1 MFANRGTIVCAAF
14 ALSLAAAAPVAAQSV
29 SCKEF
34 ASAMIKQTVT
44 PYHAYMST
52 TAGYNQGKA
61 EQSEVISTADAM
73 YVQVHGKWRRSPF
86 TAQNVKDMQKALA
99 DSVSRNYT
107 CTRVGSESL
116 NGASTTRYHVKG
128 RNEEGE
134 IGEEIWLASNGLVK
148 RVDMDMDVGGGAMG
162 KSHSTMR
169 YEYGNVQAPPG
180 VK

>member
-1 MFANRGTIVCAAF
+1 MFSHRGTIVCAAF
-14 ALSLAAAAPVAAQSV
+14 ALSLAAVGPVAAQSV
-29 SCKEF
+29 SCKNF
-34 ASAMIKQTVT
+34 ASAMIKQAVT

-52 TAGYNQGKA
+52 TAGYNQGKT

-86 TAQNVKDMQKALA
+86 TAQKVKDMQKEAA

-107 CTRVGSESL
+107 CTRIGSESL
-116 NGASTTRYHVKG
+116 NGVSTTRYHVKG
-128 RNEEGE
+128 RNEAGE
-134 IGEEIWLASNGLVK
+134 IVEDIWLASNGLVQ

>member
-1 MFANRGTIVCAAF
+1 
-14 ALSLAAAAPVAAQSV
+14 
-29 SCKEF
+29 
-34 ASAMIKQTVT
+34 
-44 PYHAYMST
+44 
-52 TAGYNQGKA
+52 
-61 EQSEVISTADAM
+61 
-73 YVQVHGKWRRSPF
+73 VHGKWRRSPF

-128 RNEEGE
+128 RNEAGE
-134 IGEEIWLASNGLVK
+134 IVEEIWLASNGLVK